1 MVSSVS
7 RHSYIHSRVWG
18 VACHMAEHCADVRG
32 PESATTMDHLGMSLL
47 SGPQFSCQY
56 REGIF

>member
-7 RHSYIHSRVWG
+7 PHSYIRSRVWG
-18 VACHMAEHCADVRG
+18 LACHMAEHWADVRG
-32 PESATTMDHLGMSLL
+32 PESATTMDRLDMSLL

-56 REGIF
+56 QEGIF